1 MDQPTRSAGPA
12 PAGPAPA
19 GPAPAAEPRRTD
31 QPPIPRGVRR
41 RDVLVG
47 GGGAALGVLA
57 TWAGLR
63 ADGTPTDE
71 GAAASDTSGP
81 ATAADYRGNLT
92 EPWQGEHQAGIVTAP
107 QGFLTLTAYDL
118 ADHVDSLRLERLLRI
133 WTDGISRL
141 AAGRPGLTD
150 TEPELAAHPA
160 RLTVTVGL
168 GPGAFER
175 TGLEARRPAWLAQL
189 PPYSIDALE
198 DAWSGGDLAV
208 QVCGEDPSTVAHAAR
223 YLAKEAADLA
233 TVRWAQHGFRNAAGQ
248 VPEAMTF
255 RNQFGQLD
263 GSSNLQ
269 GEEGEHV
276 WITDPDAPAWLR
288 GGTTMVV
295 RRIHMNLDKWDELDR
310 PGREVI
316 VGRRLG
322 DGAPLTGGDEFTAPD
337 LEAVNEL
344 GFPAI
349 DAAAHIRRA
358 RTDDPTQRILR
369 RPYSYEAAPSVIPSD
384 TGQIF
389 IAFQADL
396 EHQFLP
402 VQARLAEL
410 DLLNQ
415 WTTPIG
421 SAVFAVP
428 RGVREGE
435 FLAQDLFA

>member
-1 MDQPTRSAGPA
+1 MDEVAREPVA
-12 PAGPAPA
+12 PA
-19 GPAPAAEPRRTD
+19 
-31 QPPIPRGVRR
+31 PRGVRR

-47 GGGAALGVLA
+47 GSGAALGALA

-63 ADGTPTDE
+63 VAEDEAVAPAPDG
-71 GAAASDTSGP
+71 GAT
-81 ATAADYRGNLT
+81 TAAHRGALT
-92 EPWQGEHQAGIVTAP
+92 EPWQGEHQGGITTAP
-107 QGFLTLTAYDL
+107 QGFLNLTAFDL
-118 ADHVDSLRLERLLRI
+118 REGVDALRLERLMRI
-133 WTDGISRL
+133 WTDDISRL

-150 TEPELAAHPA
+150 TEPELAANPA
-160 RLTVTVGL
+160 RLTITVGL
-168 GPGAFER
+168 GPGAFDR
-175 TGLEARRPAWLAQL
+175 TGLAAQRPAWLAQL
-189 PPYSIDALE
+189 PPYPIDRLE
-198 DAWSGGDLAV
+198 EAWSGGDLVV
-208 QVCGEDPSTVAHAAR
+208 QACGEDPSTVAHAAR
-223 YLAKEAADLA
+223 YLAKEAADFA
-233 TVRWAQHGFRNAAGQ
+233 SVRWAQHGFRNAAGQ

-269 GEEGEHV
+269 GEEAGHV
-276 WITDPDAPAWLR
+276 FVSDPAAPAWLR

-295 RRIHMNLDKWDELDR
+295 RRIHMDLDRWDELDR
-310 PGREVI
+310 PAREVV
-316 VGRRLG
+316 VGRTIG

-337 LEAVNEL
+337 LDAVNEL

-369 RPYSYEAAPSVIPSD
+369 RPYSYEAAPSVVPSD
-384 TGQIF
+384 TGQVF

-428 RGVREGE
+428 RGIREGE
-435 FLAQDLFA
+435 FLAQDLFT